1 MMGELLRKFDLVTGL
16 SSWTEPKK
24 LH

>member
-1 MMGELLRKFDLVTGL
+1 MGELLRKFDLVTGL